1 MKPVFTIVSV
11 LFLCSVGLFAQ
22 EVEMIAGKKTIFL
35 ETKIIGVDTL
45 PHITLREVSVVP
57 TWRFKNRRQKKHY
70 SRLVVNVK
78 KTLPYA
84 RLASQKLR
92 AIDVHINTLSTEK
105 EKKDYL
111 KKAEKEL
118 FVEFEKPLRHL
129 TFSQGRLLIRL
140 IDRETGDTSYT
151 LIKELKGGFSAFFWQ
166 SVARIFGSNLKA
178 DYDAQGDERMIEHI
192 IILIDNGML

>member
-1 MKPVFTIVSV
+1 MKPAYVIVSV
-11 LFLCSVGLFAQ
+11 LLLAFGNLYSQ
-22 EVEMIAGKKTIFL
+22 EVEKLAGKKTVIL
-35 ETKIIGVDTL
+35 ETKIIGADTL

-57 TWRFKNRRQKKHY
+57 TWRFKNRRQKTHY

-84 RLASQKLR
+84 RLASEKLR
-92 AIDVHINTLSTEK
+92 AIDAHMKTLNTEK
-105 EKKDYL
+105 EKKVYL
-111 KKAEKEL
+111 KKAEKEM
-118 FVEFEKPLRHL
+118 FAEFEKPLRYF

-140 IDRETGDTSYT
+140 IDRETGDTSYN
-151 LIKELKGGFSAFFWQ
+151 LIKEYKGGFSAFFWQ